1 MTVKRVIAG
10 IAAAAA
16 VSGSLIVGATVT
28 AGTAGADPWKC
39 ESGNNCWFGPGG
51 PGPGWGDWGG
61 GDWGR
66 GNIPNW
72 QNAFPWGHLPEGWH

>member
-1 MTVKRVIAG
+1 MSVKRVAAG

-16 VSGSLIVGATVT
+16 ISGSVLAGATIT
-28 AGTAGADPWKC
+28 AGSAGADPWKC
-39 ESGNNCWFGPGG
+39 ESGNNCWWAPGV
-51 PGPGWGDWGG
+51 PGPGWGDVPGW
-61 GDWGR
+61 